1 LSLALHTEA
10 AVLRCFSMSSSVS
23 LVLALVLLWFPLWL
37 LHAPTARLAGFD
49 QRAWPAGRNVFLC
62 ILDALRA
69 SIGAW
74 LLLGCLPE
82 LARVAPLGR
91 WQDAAFLAG
100 AVAVGLLIQ
109 TLVWRDED
117 HAFTPVLYLLGVAA
131 AVAHPVVLVI
141 ALPLAIG
148 GALALRAWSA
158 GLLAGGLG
166 LAGVGLAV
174 SQQDWRRS
182 LLVGVAFC
190 LPVLVS
196 VMAGRHLGWPRK

>member
-1 LSLALHTEA
+1 MSLALHAEG
-10 AVLRCFSMSSSVS
+10 AVIRCFSMSSSVS
-23 LVLALVLLWFPLWL
+23 VALALFLLWFPLWV
-37 LHAPTARLAGFD
+37 LHARTARLAGFD
-49 QRAWPAGRNVFLC
+49 QRAWPAGRNVILA

-69 SIGAW
+69 SVGAW
-74 LLLGCLPE
+74 LLMHWLPE
-82 LARVAPLGR
+82 VARVAPLGR
-91 WQDAAFLAG
+91 WQDSAFLAG

-109 TLVWRDED
+109 TLAWCDED
-117 HAFTPVLYLLGVAA
+117 HAFTPVPYMLGLVA
-131 AVAHPVVLVI
+131 AVAHPLVLVI

-174 SQQDWRRS
+174 TQQDWRRS
-182 LLVGVAFC
+182 LLVGVVCC